1 MNYLSIVLELIPK
14 KSIAIYLLKVAKKK
28 VKQTTNDFDDVSY
41 EFLVNLL
48 IKMGFISENEAINEE
63 L

>member
-1 MNYLSIVLELIPK
+1 MKYLSIILELVPK
-14 KSIAIYLLKVAKKK
+14 KSIAIYLLKIAKKK
-28 VKQTTNDFDDVSY
+28 VKETTNDFDDVSY

-48 IKMGFISENEAINEE
+48 IKLGFISENEAINEE

>member
-48 IKMGFISENEAINEE
+48 IKMGFISENEAIDQE

>member
-14 KSIAIYLLKVAKKK
+14 KSIAIYLLKTAKKK

-48 IKMGFISENEAINEE
+48 IKMGFISENEAINEK

>member
-1 MNYLSIVLELIPK
+1 MNYLSIVLQLIPK

>member
-48 IKMGFISENEAINEE
+48 IKMGFISENEAINKE

>member
-1 MNYLSIVLELIPK
+1 MNYFKIILELIPK
-14 KSIAIYLLKVAKKK
+14 KTIAIYLLKIAKKK
-28 VKQTTNDFDDVSY
+28 ALDTTNDYDNIAY
-41 EFLVNLL
+41 EFLLNSL